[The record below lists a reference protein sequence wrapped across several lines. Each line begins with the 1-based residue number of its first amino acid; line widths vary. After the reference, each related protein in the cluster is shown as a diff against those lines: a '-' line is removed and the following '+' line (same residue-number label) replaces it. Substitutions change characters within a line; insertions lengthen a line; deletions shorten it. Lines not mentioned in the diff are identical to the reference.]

1 MRHLLVAA
9 ISLVAVVLVFA
20 ATRPE
25 PPPPPP
31 PGVLIAVAAADIAP
45 GTRIAADAITQVEA
59 RIEGVAVGR
68 FLGWERAVELV
79 EEAAVT
85 RRRLS
90 PGDPLLVSDIT
101 PVGGGKRIVSFPI
114 PAPSTAA
121 VVAGDVVDFVV
132 PGPPEVRRIVAERIA
147 VVALEGG
154 NITVF
159 VDEDELFA
167 LLEAALS
174 GTVWPART
182 SAAAPFGTE
191 TGTEA
196 DQSETPPPPGD
207 GPDEGN

>member
-45 GTRIAADAITQVEA
+45 GSRIAAEAITQVEA

-85 RRRLS
+85 RRRLNA
-90 PGDPLLVSDIT
+90 GDPLLVSDIT
-101 PVGGGKRIVSFPI
+101 PVGNGKRIVSFPI
-114 PAPSTAA
+114 PAPSTHA

-132 PGPPEVRRIVAERIA
+132 PEVRRIVAERIP

-159 VDEDELFA
+159 VDEDQLFA
-167 LLEAALS
+167 VLEVGVT
-174 GTVWPART
+174 GTLWPART
-182 SAAAPFGTE
+182 STAAPFGTE

-196 DQSETPPPPGD
+196 DTETDTEADQD
-207 GPDEGN
+207 GPDDGN